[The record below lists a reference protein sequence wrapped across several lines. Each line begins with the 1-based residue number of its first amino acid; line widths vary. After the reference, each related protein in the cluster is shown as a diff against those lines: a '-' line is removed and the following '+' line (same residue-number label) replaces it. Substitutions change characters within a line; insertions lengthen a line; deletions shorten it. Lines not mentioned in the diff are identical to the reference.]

1 MKSQRGQKPERKTED
16 KKMEKIVKWLEGCGF
31 NKSEA
36 TKEAEA
42 MIKYHTTGYDAV
54 SREYAIELIL
64 ADID

>member
-1 MKSQRGQKPERKTED
+1 
-16 KKMEKIVKWLEGCGF
+16 MEKIVKWLEGCGF

-42 MIKYHTTGYDAV
+42 MIKYHTTGVDAV